1 MTKAL
6 VIFLILAT
14 GCGGWRTRD
23 TAAQTLVLATFT
35 ADHSQTVGITRD
47 CLEGNAIMG
56 RCGEHVSPDAYFL
69 LAAGLHTLAAAALPP
84 RWRSAFQTA
93 TIGRVS
99 YSVGRNWH
107 HGYAPFTP
115 SAR

>member
-6 VIFLILAT
+6 VVFLILAT
-14 GCGGWRTRD
+14 GCGGWRARD
-23 TAAQTLVLATFT
+23 TAAQTLVLATLA
-35 ADHSQTVGITRD
+35 ADHRQTVGITSD

-69 LAAGLHTLAAAALPP
+69 LAAGLHTLAAATLPP
-84 RWRSAFQTA
+84 RWRTVFQGA

-107 HGYAPFTP
+107 YGYSPIRP
-115 SAR
+115 SSR